1 MSAATHPPKKPAGDV
16 KAQAA
21 ALGASLVAA
30 TIAAQTAP
38 APSAPAAAPAPAAKR
53 APAPRGKAATPV
65 GKKTQQ
71 PAAPASAP
79 AAPGTT
85 EKRTPRNPP
94 NQLMAQGDP
103 PKKVCYNVDPAL
115 SKHLLSFKFGLN
127 MQGVNRK
134 VNDTMVS
141 LFALSQLPAGENGA
155 GVTPEL
161 AEAYRQFVNERFP
174 KEGAGEA

>member
-1 MSAATHPPKKPAGDV
+1 
-16 KAQAA
+16 
-21 ALGASLVAA
+21 
-30 TIAAQTAP
+30 
-38 APSAPAAAPAPAAKR
+38 
-53 APAPRGKAATPV
+53 
-65 GKKTQQ
+65 
-71 PAAPASAP
+71 
-79 AAPGTT
+79 
-85 EKRTPRNPP
+85 
-94 NQLMAQGDP
+94 MAQGDP

-141 LFALSQLPAGENGA
+141 LFALSQLPAGENGS

-174 KEGAGEA
+174 KEGAAES